1 MDKSLGTKLH
11 LWRFFKRAK
20 QTVTLEFIYTWS
32 APPPQPPTY
41 NVGHVY
47 TLFLQSF
54 NIVLGG
60 GGGGKVTQFK
70 TDNSAF
76 FKTPF

>member
-1 MDKSLGTKLH
+1 MTPNGWKQLSNTWFGTFWVKVVFAMH
-11 LWRFFKRAK
+11 DHCMHA
-20 QTVTLEFIYTWS
+20 WS
-32 APPPQPPTY
+32 APPPQSPTY

-60 GGGGKVTQFK
+60 GGWVGGEAAQFK
-70 TDNSAF
+70 TDNSR
-76 FKTPF
+76 